1 MSSGWYTATDPVSGT
16 LYYYNGEGET
26 TWEKPGELGP
36 ISTGLVSTGLDGI
49 GLKTDTLNNLVSK
62 LDFLNEL
69 KDSKKDATFNPV
81 SPTYKPTSPTY
92 DPTSPTSPTYNPTSP
107 TYDPTYNPTYNPT
120 SPTYDPTYNPTSPT
134 YNPTYNPTSPTYNPT
149 SPTYNPS
156 YNPTLLSTKISWG
169 DESFNEEEKK
179 KVREK
184 AKDKDKDIEDGE
196 IKTIDPM
203 HLPYTSAPMKPHY
216 HTEPPPF
223 TPSTLTRPEHPLKRV
238 FGILNWT
245 KAILIRAVLGIWGE
259 DASVLVG
266 CELGCGNG
274 RDASKW
280 GYALKD
286 TRQSMHQMV
295 LVDYRERV
303 LLQAVENFKKEFQEK
318 NKDKEQN
325 KDKETKITKIDHDL
339 TSMRLTEEAD
349 VTLSNNINSAVAF
362 HLLQFIWSSEDAAR
376 TAIYHISNMLIPGGP
391 VVFMYTDSGQVLAR
405 LRQTEWDNPGTP
417 MEQRTLDYVTKLF
430 TLSCTSSQLR
440 KFEER
445 DTSPYGH
452 RIKLVMA
459 GGPPSN
465 EFLVSSASLL
475 EVLKDNK
482 LSTLLDMPMHAFLHK
497 LVKSEQNAELGR
509 KMRMFGETQSLD
521 SNEWETL
528 SLYRVTVAVHG
539 TKPEAVNAAKCW
551 MRNRLFGSDN

>member
-36 ISTGLVSTGLDGI
+36 ISTGLDEI
-49 GLKTDTLNNLVSK
+49 KLKTDTLNNLVSK
-62 LDFLNEL
+62 LEFLNEL

-81 SPTYKPTSPTY
+81 SPTYVPTSPTY
-92 DPTSPTSPTYNPTSP
+92 VPTSPSYNPTSP
-107 TYDPTYNPTYNPT
+107 SYNPT
-120 SPTYDPTYNPTSPT
+120 SPSYNPTSPS
-134 YNPTYNPTSPTYNPT
+134 YN
-149 SPTYNPS
+149 PTYNPS
-156 YNPTLLSTKISWG
+156 YNPTSPTLSSTKISWG
-169 DESFNEEEKK
+169 DESFNEEEN
-179 KVREK
+179 
-184 AKDKDKDIEDGE
+184 AKDKDIDREKDIDRDKAKDRDREKVKDRDIEDGE

-203 HLPYTSAPMKPHY
+203 HLPYTSAPTKPHY

-303 LLQAVENFKKEFQEK
+303 LLQAEENFKKEF
-318 NKDKEQN
+318 KEQAE
-325 KDKETKITKIDHDL
+325 ETKITKIDHDL

-391 VVFMYTDSGQVLAR
+391 VVFMYTDAGQVLAR

-465 EFLVSSASLL
+465 EFLVSPASLL